1 MSRRHYR
8 LTAFQS
14 LFELLLDRPLA
25 VISFVALL
33 TLFFVWH
40 IPKLSIRT
48 SVYDLLIQDLPETT
62 NYNAFK
68 AVFGSDEIIRVVI
81 KTDNAFDPVTFRKIE
96 ALSASVSGIEG
107 VKRVISLPEIK
118 KAVDT
123 SAKKWNLTEF
133 AAMLAPVKLFEGNL
147 ISHDRKVASLTLVLD
162 SQADRDSVIQ
172 AVDRII
178 SNPSE
183 SFTTYQIG
191 MPLISQAL
199 ARYTVKDFLRLP
211 PITLILI
218 ALVLFVMYRRISYV
232 ALPFACIV
240 VVLTW
245 TFGFMALIRIPL
257 SMLTMVVPV
266 FLIAVG
272 TAYCLHIVSAY
283 RKSAQQADS
292 QRQAVLSTYAKTGLP
307 SVLAI
312 LTTIVG
318 LASLWFNRITAI
330 HEFALFACFG
340 LMSFFIVL
348 FILLPSLLVLLN
360 LPKRSHSNL
369 TRLDLFFNR
378 LLEKL
383 VFLNLF
389 RQKIVLSLVSAWVI
403 FCLIGLFFIQV
414 ETNPVEYLKKD
425 IPVIRHFHDIYR
437 HLSGSFPIHVVMK
450 KNEPYAFEN
459 PGSMA
464 DIARLQEF
472 LETLPKVDKTVSF
485 ADYLKL
491 VNYALNQYDPRY
503 YRLPEEAF
511 EIRMAINN
519 FKVMLCEDLYARFMN
534 PDLSKTNILL
544 LTHLSSSRDFL
555 ASNKKIW
562 SHVQQHFPGDWQW
575 DVTGFGMAVSASG
588 HQLTVGQLKSIF
600 TSLILIFGI
609 MFLMFLSARV
619 GLIAILP
626 NCFPIIV
633 NFGLMGWLG
642 IKLSI
647 ATSLIASVAIGLAVD
662 DTIHY
667 LHRYN
672 REFKKH
678 LDKDRAL
685 RDTIMSV
692 GRPIVFTTIT
702 ISIGFF
708 ILVFSSFKPTA
719 VFGLLMVLTMLAAL
733 VGDLI
738 ILPSLMLHVELIT
751 AWDLLKQ
758 MPTLSGMST
767 GIAHE
772 LNQPLNAI
780 RMGSEFLKMM
790 LSRKAKISEEHLR
803 QVVNEIIAQVD
814 RASEIINRLRSFGK
828 KQDAATEAVYL
839 NESIKDVM
847 SIMANQLSVENI
859 KTQLDLDPSLPTI
872 LAHKN
877 RIAQLIYNFVI
888 NAFEA
893 IDELKKSSRQS
904 DGKDII
910 HIRTSREN
918 NRVVI
923 AIEDSGIGI
932 SKKHGPRIFEPFYTT
947 KTPSHGK
954 GLGLTISD
962 EIVRSYG
969 GKIEAESKG
978 KRGAIFRITLAC
990 ALPENLAGNIQI
1002 DRKSPKQQ

>member
-330 HEFALFACFG
+330 HEFALFAVTACAAQ
-340 LMSFFIVL
+340 SA
-348 FILLPSLLVLLN
+348 
-360 LPKRSHSNL
+360 
-369 TRLDLFFNR
+369 
-378 LLEKL
+378 
-383 VFLNLF
+383 
-389 RQKIVLSLVSAWVI
+389 QKIPQQFDA
-403 FCLIGLFFIQV
+403 
-414 ETNPVEYLKKD
+414 
-425 IPVIRHFHDIYR
+425 
-437 HLSGSFPIHVVMK
+437 
-450 KNEPYAFEN
+450 
-459 PGSMA
+459 PGS
-464 DIARLQEF
+464 
-472 LETLPKVDKTVSF
+472 
-485 ADYLKL
+485 
-491 VNYALNQYDPRY
+491 
-503 YRLPEEAF
+503 
-511 EIRMAINN
+511 
-519 FKVMLCEDLYARFMN
+519 
-534 PDLSKTNILL
+534 
-544 LTHLSSSRDFL
+544 
-555 ASNKKIW
+555 
-562 SHVQQHFPGDWQW
+562 
-575 DVTGFGMAVSASG
+575 
-588 HQLTVGQLKSIF
+588 
-600 TSLILIFGI
+600 
-609 MFLMFLSARV
+609 
-619 GLIAILP
+619 
-626 NCFPIIV
+626 
-633 NFGLMGWLG
+633 
-642 IKLSI
+642 
-647 ATSLIASVAIGLAVD
+647 
-662 DTIHY
+662 
-667 LHRYN
+667 
-672 REFKKH
+672 
-678 LDKDRAL
+678 
-685 RDTIMSV
+685 
-692 GRPIVFTTIT
+692 VF
-702 ISIGFF
+702 
-708 ILVFSSFKPTA
+708 
-719 VFGLLMVLTMLAAL
+719 
-733 VGDLI
+733 
-738 ILPSLMLHVELIT
+738 
-751 AWDLLKQ
+751 
-758 MPTLSGMST
+758 
-767 GIAHE
+767 
-772 LNQPLNAI
+772 
-780 RMGSEFLKMM
+780 
-790 LSRKAKISEEHLR
+790 
-803 QVVNEIIAQVD
+803 
-814 RASEIINRLRSFGK
+814 
-828 KQDAATEAVYL
+828 
-839 NESIKDVM
+839 
-847 SIMANQLSVENI
+847 
-859 KTQLDLDPSLPTI
+859 
-872 LAHKN
+872 
-877 RIAQLIYNFVI
+877 
-888 NAFEA
+888 
-893 IDELKKSSRQS
+893 
-904 DGKDII
+904 
-910 HIRTSREN
+910 
-918 NRVVI
+918 
-923 AIEDSGIGI
+923 
-932 SKKHGPRIFEPFYTT
+932 
-947 KTPSHGK
+947 
-954 GLGLTISD
+954 
-962 EIVRSYG
+962 
-969 GKIEAESKG
+969 
-978 KRGAIFRITLAC
+978 
-990 ALPENLAGNIQI
+990 
-1002 DRKSPKQQ
+1002 